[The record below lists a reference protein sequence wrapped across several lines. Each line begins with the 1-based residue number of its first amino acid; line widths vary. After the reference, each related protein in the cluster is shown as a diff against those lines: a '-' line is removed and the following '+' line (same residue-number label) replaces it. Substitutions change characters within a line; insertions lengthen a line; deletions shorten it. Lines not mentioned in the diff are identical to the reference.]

1 MALEMRD
8 ACERCQAVLPPDGA
22 AAICSYE
29 CTFCIECFEA
39 MEHVCPNCGGEIV
52 PRPRRATE
60 PGPMERTHG
69 EVVQN
74 ATIDVPDR
82 LLDQIRSAL
91 AMTEVLRAYLVRWR
105 WSPESDEPWETT
117 DLSLVFD
124 DQPTEDRLPLG
135 AEEAID
141 RLTAVLG
148 DDRSGL
154 SFGFPFSRALDSLE
168 ATGLLVSDREAAS

>member
-1 MALEMRD
+1 
-8 ACERCQAVLPPDGA
+8 
-22 AAICSYE
+22 
-29 CTFCIECFEA
+29 
-39 MEHVCPNCGGEIV
+39 
-52 PRPRRATE
+52 
-60 PGPMERTHG
+60 MERTHG

-168 ATGLLVSDREAAS
+168 ANGLLVYEREAAS